1 MFIQVIEGRAIEVDD
16 LHQALER
23 WMRDLSPG
31 AQGWLGTTAGVTDDG
46 LFVNVARFA
55 TRQAAHRNA
64 DRPEQGQWW
73 VETAKLFAGE
83 VTFLDCDEVVEI
95 LGGGSDEA
103 GFVQVLQGRVR
114 DHARVRQALERGQE
128 ELAAF
133 RSDLIGGTAALC
145 GQDGCVETAYF
156 TSEVAARQGEAK
168 LQPPAIRELLRQW
181 QELFVSDVDF
191 FDLREPWLYSPR

>member
-1 MFIQVIEGRAIEVDD
+1 MFIQVIEGRAIDVDD
-16 LHQALER
+16 LHEALER
-23 WMRDLSPG
+23 WMGELSPG

-55 TRQAAHRNA
+55 TRLQAHRNA

-83 VTFLDCDEVVEI
+83 VTFLDCDEVVEY

-103 GFVQVLQGRVR
+103 RFVQVLQGRVR
-114 DHARVRQALERGQE
+114 DHARVRDVLERGQE

-133 RSDLIGGTAALC
+133 RPDLIGGTAALC
-145 GQDGCVETAYF
+145 GQDGCVQTAYF